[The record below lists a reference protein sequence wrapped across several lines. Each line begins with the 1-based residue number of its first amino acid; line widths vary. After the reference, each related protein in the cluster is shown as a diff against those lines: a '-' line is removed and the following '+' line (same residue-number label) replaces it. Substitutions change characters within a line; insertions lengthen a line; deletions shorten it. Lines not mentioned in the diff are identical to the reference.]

1 MSPGSLDVA
10 FTIRESVPCIIT
22 TQSPFYTGTRLSNTT
37 QNKHIFYTTM
47 IVARLGWNYRL
58 SSITTRDSLVRHTL
72 LLVRLKECTLLSYL
86 IITRNRIQL
95 TTTVFVIFVMFMSRV
110 CHGCCR
116 DGLRIVQQYRHQ
128 PQIPVIG
135 LDLYVSV
142 FRGTIENSLPQRRSY
157 IPYHYQQCCDQEL
170 HPKVSYLV
178 PSHRFSRSSALS
190 LTAFATPPLLQH
202 SWFHSKT
209 STRRATT
216 RQKWRAPMLRSNNK
230 NSDDNTPKR
239 PPRLYKRTHLQAKNI
254 LDDQIEK
261 LYRADRVL
269 ANRTGKSRKDC
280 FQLLQDRRVFRVTDQ
295 LYHIDQEQSQ
305 GTDNDSGMH
314 TTQEIPQYSPISS
327 HPGADTA
334 AETLNT
340 TITSRI
346 QQYRL
351 EVIAGPSVKLAMST
365 PLRIDK
371 YQEVPLPPPLLMI
384 YHKPK
389 VCLSPVVVINTNGSL
404 LTENCSSCMIPVA

>member
-1 MSPGSLDVA
+1 
-10 FTIRESVPCIIT
+10 
-22 TQSPFYTGTRLSNTT
+22 
-37 QNKHIFYTTM
+37 M
-47 IVARLGWNYRL
+47 IVARRRWNCRL
-58 SSITTRDSLVRHTL
+58 SSITIRDSLVRHTL
-72 LLVRLKECTLLSYL
+72 LLIRLKEHTLLSYP

-95 TTTVFVIFVMFMSRV
+95 TTTVFVIIVMFMSRV
-110 CHGCCR
+110 CHGSCR
-116 DGLRIVQQYRHQ
+116 DVFRM
-128 PQIPVIG
+128 PASG

-157 IPYHYQQCCDQEL
+157 FPYHYQQCRDQEL
-170 HPKVSYLV
+170 HPKLSYRV
-178 PSHRFSRSSALS
+178 PSHRFSRSSAIS

-209 STRRATT
+209 ATRRATT

-239 PPRLYKRTHLQAKNI
+239 PPRLFKRTHLQAKNI

-295 LYHIDQEQSQ
+295 LYHIDQEQLQ
-305 GTDNDSGMH
+305 GTDKDSGMH
-314 TTQEIPQYSPISS
+314 TTQEIPISS

-334 AETLNT
+334 ADTLNT
-340 TITSRI
+340 TTTTSRI

-389 VCLSPVVVINTNGSL
+389 VCLSPDVDINTNGSL
-404 LTENCSSCMIPVA
+404 LTENSSFVY